1 MPALTPQPPYVLG
14 IDGGTNA
21 IKAGLYDLQGNRLAF
36 GAYAYATTFPHPGWA
51 EQDPD
56 DWWRGLVEATRAC
69 LAQAR
74 VPPEEVIGLSADAT
88 TCTLVLLD
96 ARRRHLGPALLWMDV
111 RAAEQA
117 QQIFATGDP
126 ALRYSLAG
134 CSAEWM
140 PPKMLWLK
148 QHQPERYRAAHTV
161 VEYVDWLGY
170 QLTGTLALNINTVT
184 QRWFYDRSAG
194 GWPLSFYEAIGLGD
208 LHAKLPAEVLLLG
221 EVLGGLQPVV
231 ASALGLPA
239 GIPVAI
245 NGGDAFISL
254 FGLGA
259 VQPGDLGLITGSS
272 NVLAGL
278 SADRFHRA
286 GIFGAYPDAVLP
298 GLYLVEGGQASTGS
312 VLAWFRDHFANDLL
326 AESAA
331 TGASA
336 YTLLEAEAE
345 HVPVGADGLVALDYF
360 QGNRTPHTDSLAR
373 GAIWGLSLQ
382 TGRGHVYRAMMEGIA
397 YGTRAILDTFTAN
410 RYAVTRI
417 VASGGATRSPLFMQ
431 IYADVTGVP
440 IVLTDEPEAT
450 LLSSAILAAYG
461 AGAFSSLAA
470 ASGQMMRPSTS
481 FVPDPER
488 HQRYN
493 AFYQLY
499 TETYPQL
506 RSLMHR
512 MSSFVAS
519 HDQEAHQ

>member
-1 MPALTPQPPYVLG
+1 MISPEGLRVARARMTRQPPFVLG

-21 IKAGLYDLQGNRLAF
+21 IKAGLYDLQGHRLAF
-36 GAYAYATTFPHPGWA
+36 GASAYATTFPRPGWA

-56 DWWRGLVEATRAC
+56 DWWHGLVAATRAC

-88 TCTLVLLD
+88 TCTLLLLD
-96 ARRRHLGPALLWMDV
+96 ARGRHLGPALLWMDV

-161 VEYVDWLGY
+161 VEYADWLGY
-170 QLTGTLALNINTVT
+170 QLTGKLALNINTVT

-208 LHAKLPAEVLLLG
+208 LHAKLPADVLPLG
-221 EVLGGLQPVV
+221 EVLGSLRPEV
-231 ASALGLPA
+231 ATALGLPA

-254 FGLGA
+254 LGLGA
-259 VQPGDLGLITGSS
+259 VHPGDLGLITGAS

-278 SADRFHRA
+278 STDRFHRA
-286 GIFGAYPDAVLP
+286 GL
-298 GLYLVEGGQASTGS
+298 
-312 VLAWFRDHFANDLL
+312 
-326 AESAA
+326 
-331 TGASA
+331 
-336 YTLLEAEAE
+336 
-345 HVPVGADGLVALDYF
+345 
-360 QGNRTPHTDSLAR
+360 
-373 GAIWGLSLQ
+373 WGLSLQ
-382 TGRGHVYRAMMEGIA
+382 TGRGHVYRALMEGIA
-397 YGTRAILDTFTAN
+397 YGTRAMLDTFTAN
-410 RYAVTRI
+410 RYPVQRI
-417 VASGGATRSPLFMQ
+417 VASGGATRSPLFMH

-461 AGAFSSLAA
+461 AGTFASLPA
-470 ASGQMMRPSTS
+470 ASAQMARPFTS
-481 FVPDPER
+481 FAPDPER

-493 AFYQLY
+493 AFYQFY

-512 MSSFVAS
+512 MSSVVAS
-519 HDQEAHQ
+519 QDQEAHY